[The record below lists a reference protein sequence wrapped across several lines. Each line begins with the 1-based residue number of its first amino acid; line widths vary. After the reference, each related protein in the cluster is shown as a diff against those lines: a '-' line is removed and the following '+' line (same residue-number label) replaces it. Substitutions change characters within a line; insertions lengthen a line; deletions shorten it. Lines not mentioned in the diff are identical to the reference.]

1 MNISELLNL
10 TYEIEGLLLLLQDRG
25 NTAPSSIKALI
36 AKKSAQL
43 AAETAT
49 AVGEVTSIASVADV
63 LPAVSEVKVAQ
74 VNSATEVLPVA
85 EVAKVVM
92 AESSVSVDSAI
103 VDSAVSISEETLV
116 TPVAVNAPVAVVDEA
131 EKAPEVAIEASKESN
146 IEIESPEQVAQA
158 TELPADAE
166 KAPKAM
172 IAERESEDEGMAEED
187 AVAVEPIRLDEKLAR
202 EGSRDLRKAFSL
214 NDRFRF
220 RRELFGNSDIEM
232 TDTLNLVEAMTN
244 YAEAVD
250 YFMSDLQWDEENP
263 DVADFLAIIQKHF
276 ATR

>member
-10 TYEIEGLLLLLQDRG
+10 TYEVEGLLLLLQDRG
-25 NTAPSSIKALI
+25 ITAPSSIKALI

-63 LPAVSEVKVAQ
+63 SPAVSEVKVAQ
-74 VNSATEVLPVA
+74 VDSATEVLPVA
-85 EVAKVVM
+85 EVAKVAM

-116 TPVAVNAPVAVVDEA
+116 TPVDVVAPVAVVGEA
-131 EKAPEVAIEASKESN
+131 EKAPEVDIEAPEESN
-146 IEIESPEQVAQA
+146 IEIETPEQVAEVA
-158 TELPADAE
+158 ELPAVAE
-166 KAPKAM
+166 MAPKAM
-172 IAERESEDEGMAEED
+172 IAEKESEDEGMAEED
-187 AVAVEPIRLDEKLAR
+187 AVAVESIRLDEKLAR